1 MSGIIV
7 SCKYCKPIN
16 TSLDQKLNKKAIC
29 AALADAAVFFGIK
42 RLHLKKKNI
51 NLKVNISAIKNLPVC
66 LQVRKKKKILLFCQ
80 KLIHKYFSRFSKTLT
95 ENTKIILKKKQKKKN
110 KKKK

>member
-1 MSGIIV
+1 MKEIDDQSTYIVDIENMSGIIV

-51 NLKVNISAIKNLPVC
+51 KLKVNISAIKNLPEC
-66 LQVRKKKKILLFCQ
+66 LRVGKKKKIHLFLR
-80 KLIHKYFSRFSKTLT
+80 KLIPRYCSKR
-95 ENTKIILKKKQKKKN
+95 
-110 KKKK
+110 